1 MVEVLKKITTRNIL
15 AISVVGVFLYLTMF
29 IVTQASELI
38 TAATTDPATA
48 AALGVGTVL
57 IGTLV
62 AKVSDIIQFFFR
74 KKPANETS

>member
-1 MVEVLKKITTRNIL
+1 MVELSNKITTRNIL

-29 IVTQASELI
+29 IVTQAPELI
-38 TAATTDPATA
+38 ESAVDTPAKGAAV
-48 AALGVGTVL
+48 GVGLVL

-62 AKVSDIIQFFFR
+62 TKVSDIIQFFFR